1 MEKLEAIR
9 DLKNA
14 IFDML
19 GGVIVSVLVV
29 FGIVKVLALE
39 QEKKI
44 GGVAKKKEIPKS
56 TINESYELDDSD
68 KSSSYPYFS
77 EDADDEPDE
86 EILELME
93 NHDLDQE
100 EAENVQRIMDEEG
113 LDEDD
118 AVELKDE
125 L

>member
-1 MEKLEAIR
+1 
-9 DLKNA
+9 
-14 IFDML
+14 ML

-29 FGIVKVLALE
+29 FGIVKVLGWE

-44 GGVAKKKEIPKS
+44 GGVAKKKEIRKS

-68 KSSSYPYFS
+68 NSSSYPRFS
-77 EDADDEPDE
+77 ENMDDEPDE

-93 NHDLDQE
+93 NHDLDQD

>member
-1 MEKLEAIR
+1 
-9 DLKNA
+9 
-14 IFDML
+14 ML
-19 GGVIVSVLVV
+19 GGIIVSALVV
-29 FGIVKVLALE
+29 FGVIKVFELE

-44 GGVAKKKEIPKS
+44 GGEAKKKEMPKS
-56 TINESYELDDSD
+56 IINESYELNDSD
-68 KSSSYPYFS
+68 KSSSYPRFS
-77 EDADDEPDE
+77 EDGDDEPDE

-93 NHDLDQE
+93 NHDLDQD

-118 AVELKDE
+118 AIELKDD